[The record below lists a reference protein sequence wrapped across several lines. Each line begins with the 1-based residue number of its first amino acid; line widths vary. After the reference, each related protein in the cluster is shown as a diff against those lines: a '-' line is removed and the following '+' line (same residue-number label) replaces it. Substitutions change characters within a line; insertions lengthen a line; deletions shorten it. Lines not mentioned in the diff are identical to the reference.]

1 VFGDVSGMIN
11 KLKEA
16 QQEVEK
22 KIRLY
27 SILVDKTSADRKIKK
42 TLTNK

>member
-27 SILVDKTSADRKIKK
+27 SILVDKTSADRKI
-42 TLTNK
+42 